1 MVKVRVP
8 ATSANLGPGFDFLG
22 LALDLYNI
30 IEFTPAKEWI
40 ITAEGYGAKK
50 LSGRKDLLVCQ
61 AVKKV
66 FAVTGEPLSG
76 GVIHLINR
84 IPDVG
89 GLGSSA
95 SAIVGGL
102 AAANSYLGEP
112 LTKEELLYL
121 ASEIEGHPDNVAP
134 AIFGG
139 LVGVVKEKISTG
151 QDSYSYIKIP
161 FPSELQVVLA
171 IPEISVATIEAR
183 KLLPSHVP
191 FSEAVF
197 NLTHTGL
204 FIGACY
210 ANRLDLLGTAMQDQL
225 HQDRRAVLVPGF
237 HSVIEAASKNGAIG
251 VALSGAGPTI
261 IAFSIIDNIQ
271 AVGEGMVSAFA
282 THGIKA
288 QWLSVSVNNE
298 GYSFA

>member
-1 MVKVRVP
+1 M
-8 ATSANLGPGFDFLG
+8 
-22 LALDLYNI
+22 
-30 IEFTPAKEWI
+30 
-40 ITAEGYGAKK
+40 
-50 LSGRKDLLVCQ
+50 
-61 AVKKV
+61 
-66 FAVTGEPLSG
+66 
-76 GVIHLINR
+76 
-84 IPDVG
+84 
-89 GLGSSA
+89 
-95 SAIVGGL
+95 
-102 AAANSYLGEP
+102 
-112 LTKEELLYL
+112 
-121 ASEIEGHPDNVAP
+121 
-134 AIFGG
+134 
-139 LVGVVKEKISTG
+139 
-151 QDSYSYIKIP
+151 
-161 FPSELQVVLA
+161 A
-171 IPEISVATIEAR
+171 IPEISVVTIEAR

-225 HQDRRAVLVPGF
+225 HQD